1 MPQKDDFP
9 EGVAWD
15 GSSQLTNLIWGLT
28 LESRWRSHCLL
39 INGGLT
45 CPRTSISRCTPT
57 TKAPR
62 VETERWCLDVG
73 FPGRS
78 DAKGK
83 QCSDRGPLRAVL
95 GTGDAYFTS
104 GISTELDVKQTESQQ
119 LAGCKLGFRSC
130 KIKLKILKSIF
141 LCSTSRTWRRYF

>member
-1 MPQKDDFP
+1 MIFP

-45 CPRTSISRCTPT
+45 CPWTSISRCTPHH
-57 TKAPR
+57 KGASRGDGEVVP
-62 VETERWCLDVG
+62 LDVG
-73 FPGRS
+73 FAGRS

-95 GTGDAYFTS
+95 GPGDAYFTS
-104 GISTELDVKQTESQQ
+104 GISAELDVKQTESQQ